1 MNLNN
6 KLTTVE
12 TKLANV
18 ENELK
23 LIKENLDYNI
33 QYKLI

>member
-23 LIKENLDYNI
+23 LIKENLG
-33 QYKLI
+33 L